1 MGVHRFLAVVVVP
14 DDVIKVNGFRYT
26 SVLIQL
32 TGIGPKV
39 RVVSQALVIAL
50 KMRVVDEV
58 KTYKRCK

>member
-14 DDVIKVNGFRYT
+14 DDVIKVNGFCYT